1 MGAALTGPPGGF
13 GLQVSHEER
22 QPWAKHFRQT
32 LARLRE
38 VIDAGPPAAVVSV
51 ALREQLQWPAEHAT
65 SEIHQASR
73 EVLAMLPRGPE
84 YQLAR
89 ALHGGPI
96 DPPADA
102 ATPVDYLD
110 RHRANEQFLSGCAAI
125 AADCPA
131 HEVLALIHRLLHHL
145 PHPFRT

>member
-22 QPWAKHFRQT
+22 QPWAKHLRQT

-38 VIDAGPPAAVVSV
+38 VIDARPPAPVVSV

-102 ATPVDYLD
+102 ATPVDYL
-110 RHRANEQFLSGCAAI
+110 HRPPPTEHFLSVSPAI
-125 AADCPA
+125 AAHWP
-131 HEVLALIHRLLHHL
+131 
-145 PHPFRT
+145 T